1 MLNYGSIVKYSICN
15 GKINP
20 QTTVLR
26 QKKAF
31 GSVTP
36 PRKNYD
42 SCMKNRFYNR
52 IPRRRKQSRIMGNKR
67 RG

>member
-31 GSVTP
+31 GSVTTP
-36 PRKNYD
+36 KEL
-42 SCMKNRFYNR
+42 RFLHE
-52 IPRRRKQSRIMGNKR
+52 KSVL
-67 RG
+67 